1 MNKKSRK
8 QRDKASRSRR
18 ACEAELSRHHHEIGG
33 RVGLHLLHDL
43 ATVRLNR
50 DLADAEFSTDLVLEQ
65 TAGVH
70 QIHDLFF
77 SMRQ

>member
-1 MNKKSRK
+1 VNKRSRK
-8 QRDKASRSRR
+8 QRDKASGSRR
-18 ACEAELSRHHHEIGG
+18 ACEAEPSRHHHEIGG

-50 DLADAEFSTDLVLEQ
+50 DLADAEFAPDLVLEQ

-70 QIHDLFF
+70 QIYDLFF